1 MRNILW
7 NTKTRRNKVFPMWL
21 VFCAFVSLFSVES
34 NAQFRINLGGGSPLR
49 KLQIAEMAI
58 NNLYVDTVNEEKLV
72 EDAIRGML
80 KELDP
85 HSTYAN
91 AKEVKAMNEPL
102 QGNFDGIGVQFNMVE
117 DTLLVIQP
125 TTNGPS
131 EKVGIVAGDRI
142 VTGNDSSIAG
152 VKMSKE
158 EIMKRLRGPRGTKVR
173 LGVVRRGVKEMLHFT
188 VQRDKIPVKSID
200 AVYMIRPEVGYIRI
214 GNFGA
219 TTHAEFMEGI
229 EKLQQLGMRDL
240 ILDLEDNGGGYLQS
254 AVQIANEFLQKN
266 DLIVYTE
273 GLRTRRQEYKA
284 DGHGKLLSGKVIVLV
299 NELTASAAEIV
310 SGAIQDQDRGIIV
323 GRRSFGKG
331 LVQRP
336 VDLPDGSMIRLTI
349 AHYYTPA
356 GRCIQKPYKKGDLKE
371 YEMDFENRLKHG
383 ELTNRDSIHFADS
396 LKCLTLR
403 KQRTV
408 YGGGGIMP
416 DEFVPLDTL
425 QYTKFHRQLA
435 AKSIIINANLKY
447 IDNNRK
453 QLKKQYPTF
462 ESFRD
467 SFQVPQSVIDGIMA
481 EAEKQKVKAKDDA
494 ELQRTLPYLRLQLK
508 ALIARDLWDMNEY
521 FQLMNTKN
529 HIVQRALQLI

>member
-21 VFCAFVSLFSVES
+21 VLCAFVSLFSVES

-142 VTGNDSSIAG
+142 VTVNDSSIAG
-152 VKMSKE
+152 VKMPKE

-273 GLRTRRQEYKA
+273 GLRTRRQEYRA

-481 EAEKQKVKAKDDA
+481 EAEKQKLKAKDDA

>member
-1 MRNILW
+1 MR
-7 NTKTRRNKVFPMWL
+7 RREGVKRGGVSRL
-21 VFCAFVSLFSVES
+21 VLTAVLTLFAFSAS
-34 NAQFRINLGGGSPLR
+34 AQFRINAGGDSPLR
-49 KLQIAEMAI
+49 KLQYAELAI
-58 NNLYVDTVNEEKLV
+58 TNLYVDSVDEQKLV
-72 EDAIRGML
+72 EDAIKGML
-80 KELDP
+80 DKLDP
-85 HSTYAN
+85 HSSYATP
-91 AKEVKAMNEPL
+91 KEVKELNEPL
-102 QGNFDGIGVQFNMVE
+102 NGNFEGIGVQFNMMD
-117 DTLLVIQP
+117 DTLVVIQP
-125 TTNGPS
+125 VTKGPS
-131 EKVGIVAGDRI
+131 EKVGIIAGDRI
-142 VTGNDSSIAG
+142 VSVNDTAIAG

-273 GLRTRRQEYKA
+273 GLRTRRQEYRA